1 MFDDGEFS
9 SETTFSRLRR
19 RSILSEGF
27 GELGVFEGLGK
38 GPWVAERDFDGD
50 AIARGFLRK
59 EGKKEFRSLLGK
71 RERS

>member
-27 GELGVFEGLGK
+27 GELGVFEGLGR

-59 EGKKEFRSLLGK
+59 EGKKEFRSLLEK